1 MKKEV
6 DGRGLACPKPVILTK
21 KELDSIEEGVVS
33 TIVDNEVA
41 KENVSKLAQSLGY
54 DFQVK
59 QSEDESYY
67 YIDIYKGQV
76 ELDGEVDK
84 DKDLKDMVIAI
95 TADTMGK
102 GNEELGKIL
111 IKSFVYTVSE
121 TPPYPKTMVFY
132 NGGVRLTCQGSPV
145 LDDLI
150 RLEDKGV
157 EIISCGTCLD
167 FLELKD
173 KLKVG
178 SISNMYTIY
187 EKLRE
192 PANNLIIGY
201 LDLSNS

>member
-102 GNEELGKIL
+102 GNEKLGKIL

-192 PANNLIIGY
+192 PKNNLIIG
-201 LDLSNS
+201 

>member
-192 PANNLIIGY
+192 PANNLIIG
-201 LDLSNS
+201 

>member
-192 PANNLIIGY
+192 PKNNLIIG
-201 LDLSNS
+201 

>member
-84 DKDLKDMVIAI
+84 DKYLKDMVIAI

-150 RLEDKGV
+150 RLEDKGLKFFL
-157 EIISCGTCLD
+157 GTCLD

-178 SISNMYTIY
+178 SISNMYSIY

-192 PANNLIIGY
+192 PKNNLIIG
-201 LDLSNS
+201 

>member
-84 DKDLKDMVIAI
+84 DKYLKDMVIAI

-192 PANNLIIGY
+192 PKNNLIIG
-201 LDLSNS
+201 